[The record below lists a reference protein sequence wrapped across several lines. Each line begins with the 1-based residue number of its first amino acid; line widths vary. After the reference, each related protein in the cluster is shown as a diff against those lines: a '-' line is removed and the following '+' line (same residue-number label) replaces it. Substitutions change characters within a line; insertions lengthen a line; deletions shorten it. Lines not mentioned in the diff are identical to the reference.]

1 MVLVKNDINATWRA
15 IEKLVDAGKTR
26 NIGLSNFNCQHIRQ
40 VLSIARIRPTSL
52 QVECHPHLSQTKLL
66 RFVREAGIRMSGER
80 LSMVIII
87 CLRLISRISNT
98 NLFSCVLVF
107 SPMGGTSYISLGMAT
122 ESDLLFE
129 HPVILGISQKYNK
142 SWAQV
147 LLRWAVQRN
156 TLPISKSSSLARM
169 EENRSL
175 FDFYLSKEDMIAIDG
190 LNKNRRYND
199 PGDFCEPGMGTFCP
213 IYE

>member
-15 IEKLVDAGKTR
+15 MEKLVDAGKTR

-98 NLFSCVLVF
+98 FFSCVLSFQPNGRNIIHQPWNGNRERPTIRAPSNFGDF
-107 SPMGGTSYISLGMAT
+107 SEVQQKLGTSAAALGRPKEYIA
-122 ESDLLFE
+122 D
-129 HPVILGISQKYNK
+129 Q
-142 SWAQV
+142 
-147 LLRWAVQRN
+147 
-156 TLPISKSSSLARM
+156 
-169 EENRSL
+169 
-175 FDFYLSKEDMIAIDG
+175 
-190 LNKNRRYND
+190 
-199 PGDFCEPGMGTFCP
+199 
-213 IYE
+213 